1 MRPVSAA
8 VLACVLLPL
17 SLAVA
22 ACEPRTVTDTSRKI
36 YCEVMPDAP
45 ERDNDDDPKK
55 IIGKVRFRCDQPGAA
70 SMALS
75 IHLQRRNTNGDWI
88 DVVATSF
95 TVSAG
100 ETTSTRDETFR
111 TRELQ
116 ATCGDGVYRMYVNG
130 SSTARGV
137 TKTYDR
143 PGPRAFEPCRAGLFA
158 GDN

>member
-8 VLACVLLPL
+8 VFACVLLPM

-22 ACEPRTVTDTSRKI
+22 ACEPRTVTDSSRKI
-36 YCEVMPDAP
+36 YCEIMPDAP
-45 ERDNDDDPKK
+45 ERDNDDAPKK

-70 SMALS
+70 SMALTM
-75 IHLQRRNTNGDWI
+75 HLQRENAAGDWV

-95 TVSAG
+95 TASGA
-100 ETTSTRDETFR
+100 ETVGTREETFR

-116 ATCGDGVYRMYVNG
+116 ANCADGVYRMYIKG
-130 SSTARGV
+130 TSEARGV

-143 PGPRAFEPCRAGLFA
+143 PGPRTFHPCRAGLFA
-158 GDN
+158 GD